1 MNQTS
6 DLPPSQ
12 KFHSSNLSNLSI
24 SIFTFNLMATTQKK
38 IRGKSAHSTHAI
50 QFMDEDRYPPNCLK
64 FSMTLS
70 SLLVTKIQ
78 YFSWKI
84 TYGRGVAA
92 SARQK
97 SNIKMRLRVWV
108 ITLIISHLVMHT

>member
-1 MNQTS
+1 
-6 DLPPSQ
+6 
-12 KFHSSNLSNLSI
+12 
-24 SIFTFNLMATTQKK
+24 
-38 IRGKSAHSTHAI
+38 
-50 QFMDEDRYPPNCLK
+50 
-64 FSMTLS
+64 MTLS